1 MGGVAHEIEG
11 SDRKSSRKKH
21 LEDDRRTSE
30 HNIRMDLDQWDSV

>member
-1 MGGVAHEIEG
+1 MGEVVHRIEG
-11 SDRKSSRKKH
+11 FDRKTSRKKH